1 MILTKQNLNKRNV
14 GHARGMD
21 ARPSIGKN
29 DACDIC
35 SFYVLPC
42 HTLVIGHSRI
52 LWLQE
57 VIS

>member
-1 MILTKQNLNKRNV
+1 MILKKQNV

-21 ARPSIGKN
+21 ARLSIGKN

-42 HTLVIGHSRI
+42 HILVIGHSRI

-57 VIS
+57 MIP

>member
-42 HTLVIGHSRI
+42 HTLVIGQSRI

-57 VIS
+57 MIS